1 MHFLK
6 MYKVKSNQTRY
17 QFKMKTL
24 DPIIINTVSCSIIA
38 WLLPDSNFFPLFPSG
53 WRCCG
58 FHLNEEVFSVTE
70 ESADGQHL
78 IARLEYSTKQ
88 TQIYCL
94 TDTQHVTVIAIIEYM
109 ILNHNYLWSTVD
121 SLFYAST

>member
-1 MHFLK
+1 MTPTVPSWF
-6 MYKVKSNQTRY
+6 M
-17 QFKMKTL
+17 TL
-24 DPIIINTVSCSIIA
+24 YDCLSMSCTLAI
-38 WLLPDSNFFPLFPSG
+38 LPDSNFFPLFPSW

-58 FHLNEEVFSVTE
+58 FHLNEEVLSVTE

-78 IARLEYSTKQ
+78 IAGLEYSTKP

-109 ILNHNYLWSTVD
+109 ILNHIYLWSTVD

>member
-38 WLLPDSNFFPLFPSG
+38 WLLPDSNFFPLFPSW

-70 ESADGQHL
+70 ESTDGQHL
-78 IARLEYSTKQ
+78 IAGLEYSTKP
-88 TQIYCL
+88 T
-94 TDTQHVTVIAIIEYM
+94 
-109 ILNHNYLWSTVD
+109 
-121 SLFYAST
+121 